1 MVTMRILVYV
11 AAVVALFAGAIMYG
25 GNAIG
30 AWDPLP
36 PAPEPP
42 PAVKISHS
50 KPKEKGK
57 PAEQPS
63 APASGPRRTAAQKA
77 FVKKTN
83 ALCRDSKAEVQAV
96 LATGNTSTPAGV
108 LELFRRLKTV
118 NAELNDRFL
127 AIPAPAGYKDD
138 VAELRQLFAKEEL
151 YFDSMGRALQ
161 NRDMR
166 RFYALNDRL
175 TDIALDETD
184 ILANLGAYACDITL
198 SSAFS

>member
-1 MVTMRILVYV
+1 MVTLRILVYV

-57 PAEQPS
+57 TEKPP
-63 APASGPRRTAAQKA
+63 APASGPRRTAAQRA
-77 FVKKTN
+77 FVKQTN
-83 ALCRDSKAEVQAV
+83 AICRDSKSEVQAV
-96 LATGNTSTPAGV
+96 LAQGNTSTPAGFSD
-108 LELFRRLKTV
+108 LFERLKTV
-118 NAELNDRFL
+118 NSQLNDRFL
-127 AIPAPAGYKDD
+127 ALPVPAGYKDD
-138 VAELRQLFAKEEL
+138 VAALRELFRKEEL
-151 YFDSMGRALQ
+151 YFDSMGRALKG
-161 NRDMR
+161 RDTK

-184 ILANLGAYACDITL
+184 ILANLGAYACDISL